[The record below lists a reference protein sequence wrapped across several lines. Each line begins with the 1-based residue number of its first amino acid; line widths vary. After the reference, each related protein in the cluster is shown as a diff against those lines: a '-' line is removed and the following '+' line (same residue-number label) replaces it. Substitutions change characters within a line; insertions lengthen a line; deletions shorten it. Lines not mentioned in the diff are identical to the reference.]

1 MLRAFVDRPQVQASP
16 ARREET
22 IGAVSRYT
30 WDWAPFELAE
40 GVTVDAVT
48 WASSNT
54 GCVSIS
60 GAALASSVSTAY
72 LTAANEGQTII
83 TLTASTDGTQQAV
96 RQFIVRVVDPSVV
109 DSGNPW

>member
-22 IGAVSRYT
+22 IGAISRYT

-40 GVTVDAVT
+40 GVAVDAVT

-60 GAALASSVSTAY
+60 GEALASSVSTAY

-83 TLTASTDGTQQAV
+83 TITASTDGTPQAV